1 MGRRI
6 IRFVGRCIGDL
17 IIAISVMLV
26 IVLVTALVE
35 TPFFY
40 GAMLLDKQR
49 HRDQEPPA
57 PAVSIAEPEKK
68 VVPPP
73 VEKQPVAEKRAAK
86 KVAKKK
92 PSVSLPAMTHEPVRE
107 AREWK
112 RWNAAP
118 YANSQEEACRKAP
131 EAIDG
136 FALPATVKEL
146 FKKLLGA
153 TCKGGAEAWLTPHM
167 PLEQMWSGPDAGHAK
182 AYLMNNVPVGELPVL
197 KSPEGR
203 PYPKG
208 AVAETAKA
216 LAWRIEHE
224 GRAYLL
230 YLPLA
235 CWNWS
240 WKFGVPPAPR
250 PTPAVV
256 PPPPVQEEC
265 VTVEYVVAPGD
276 EVRFAVLA
284 QRRLPASACWQLCD
298 GADCAAPPS
307 PCDDPNCWREVQD
320 TLPAGFEPQH
330 TGKYVA
336 RSAKQSL
343 RLPREA
349 RMNFIALCVTREWF
363 GQSNSWIVQPSAW
376 NAFGKK
382 TKLHVPYGGYAWPV
396 WGEETIWPG
405 WEYQPGY

>member
-1 MGRRI
+1 MGKKVMK
-6 IRFVGRCIGDL
+6 FIGGIL
-17 IIAISVMLV
+17 IG
-26 IVLVTALVE
+26 VLIALVVGSLIVWQLQKHMRVE
-35 TPFFY
+35 QK
-40 GAMLLDKQR
+40 A
-49 HRDQEPPA
+49 PPA
-57 PAVSIAEPEKK
+57 PAMSVAEPEK
-68 VVPPP
+68 VAEVAPP
-73 VEKQPVAEKRAAK
+73 VEKKPAVKAVKKKKTAK
-86 KVAKKK
+86 KPPV
-92 PSVSLPAMTHEPVRE
+92 PLPAPVRE
-107 AREWK
+107 ERTWE

-118 YANSQEEACRKAP
+118 YATSREEACKKAP

-136 FALPATVKEL
+136 FSFPTPVKEQ
-146 FKKLLGA
+146 FKKLLGT
-153 TCKGGAEAWLTPHM
+153 TCKGGTEAWLTPGTL
-167 PLEQMWSGPDAGHAK
+167 LEEMMSGPDAHHKQSYVMRKRTVA
-182 AYLMNNVPVGELPVL
+182 ELPVL
-197 KSPEGR
+197 QSPDGR
-203 PYPKG
+203 PYRNG
-208 AVAETAKA
+208 TVAETAKA
-216 LAWRIEHE
+216 LAWRVEHE
-224 GRAYLL
+224 GKSYVL
-230 YLPLA
+230 YLPFV
-235 CWNWS
+235 CFNWS
-240 WKFGVPPAPR
+240 WKFGVPPLPPPPPPVLRPAP
-250 PTPAVV
+250 V
-256 PPPPVQEEC
+256 PVPLPPVQEEC
-265 VTVEYVVAPGD
+265 ATVEYAVQPGD